1 MSVFHSELAAAIGR
15 ASGTPFDVRSTHAV
29 HGGDICQAFT
39 LSDGTRSF
47 FVKTQSAPRPPA
59 GRVSGGVPLAGAAPR
74 PPAGRVSGGVPLAGA
89 ASRLDLFE
97 AEAAG
102 LAELAAAHAVRVPQ
116 VMCHGVA
123 AGMAYLV
130 LEDLPLRAH
139 GDAAQLGRQLAQQH
153 RVGAPRFGGTRDNWI
168 GATPQPNA
176 WRDDWVDFWREQRLG
191 FQLRL
196 AAENGH
202 GGALQRDGETLMA
215 RLDEFFS
222 DYRPVPSLLHGDL
235 WGGNHGFLDAGVP
248 VIFDPA
254 VYFGDRECDLA
265 MSELFGGFAP
275 DFYAA
280 YREAW
285 PLDAGYAVRK
295 TLYNLY
301 HVLNHAN
308 LFGGGYAAQAQ
319 RILAQLLAQL
329 R

>member
-1 MSVFHSELAAAIGR
+1 MSVFLAELNAAISR
-15 ASGTPFDVRSTHAV
+15 ASGMAFQAQNTQTL
-29 HGGDICQAFT
+29 HGGDISQAFT

-47 FVKTQSAPRPPA
+47 FVKVQ
-59 GRVSGGVPLAGAAPR
+59 AAT
-74 PPAGRVSGGVPLAGA
+74 L
-89 ASRLDLFE
+89 LDMFE

-102 LAELAAAHAVRVPQ
+102 LTELAHANAVRVPQ
-116 VMCHGVA
+116 VVCVGLA
-123 AGMAYLV
+123 AGQAYLV
-130 LEDLPLRAH
+130 LEHLSLKSH
-139 GDAAQLGRQLAQQH
+139 GDAAQLGRYLAQQH
-153 RVGAPRFGGTRDNWI
+153 RVSAPQFGWSRDNWI

-176 WRDDWVDFWREQRLG
+176 WHVQWVDFWREQRLG

-196 AAENGH
+196 AAENGY
-202 GGALQRDGETLMA
+202 GGALQRDGEILMA
-215 RLDEFFS
+215 GLEGFFA
-222 DYRPVPSLLHGDL
+222 DYQPVPSLLHGDL
-235 WGGNHGFLDAGVP
+235 WGGNHGFLADGMP

-275 DFYAA
+275 AFHAA

-301 HVLNHAN
+301 HILNHAN
-308 LFGGGYAAQAQ
+308 LFGGGYAAQAA
-319 RILAQLLAQL
+319 RMATQLLAHI

>member
-1 MSVFHSELAAAIGR
+1 MNPFRVELAAAIGR
-15 ASGTPFDVRSTHAV
+15 ASGTPFEVRSARAA
-29 HGGDICQAFT
+29 HGGDISEAFA
-39 LSDGTRSF
+39 LSDGARTF
-47 FVKTQSAPRPPA
+47 FVKTQPA
-59 GRVSGGVPLAGAAPR
+59 A
-74 PPAGRVSGGVPLAGA
+74 
-89 ASRLDLFE
+89 RLGLFE

-116 VMCHGVA
+116 VLCHGVA
-123 AGMAYLV
+123 AGHAYLV
-130 LEDLPLRAH
+130 LEHLPLESR

-153 RVGAPRFGGTRDNWI
+153 RVSAAQFGWSRDNWI

-176 WRDDWVDFWREQRLG
+176 WMGDWVDFWRARRLG
-191 FQLRL
+191 FQLKL
-196 AAENGH
+196 AAQNGF
-202 GGALQRDGETLMA
+202 GGALQRDGETLLA
-215 RLDEFFS
+215 GLAGLFGG
-222 DYRPVPSLLHGDL
+222 YRPQASLLHGDL
-235 WGGNHGFLDAGVP
+235 WGGNHGYLAGGAP

-301 HVLNHAN
+301 HILNHAN
-308 LFGGGYAAQAQ
+308 LFGGSYAAQAQ
-319 RILAQLLAQL
+319 RMIAQLLAQI